1 MFFADPER
9 IGVLLIKS
17 IYEAHLRT
25 CVLTTEQIHEQWL
38 VGVDQSML
46 FAFKNMVSNLCNNN
60 KKFVKTH
67 FTKKIICNWISSF
80 FLNYWINFIFILF
93 TVSRGSMAK
102 SSSSI
107 DKHYKTNYWVCQNGT
122 RLYEIQSGWPD
133 CPAEKG

>member
-46 FAFKNMVSNLCNNN
+46 FAFKNMVSNLQQQQQQQ
-60 KKFVKTH
+60 KTPQ
-67 FTKKIICNWISSF
+67 KIICNLISY
-80 FLNYWINFIFILF
+80 FLKYWINFILILF

>member
-46 FAFKNMVSNLCNNN
+46 FAFKNMVSNLQQQQQQ
-60 KKFVKTH
+60 KKIPQ
-67 FTKKIICNWISSF
+67 KIICNLISY
-80 FLNYWINFIFILF
+80 FLKYWINFIFILF